1 MQVKA
6 SVKNVGVPSKKL
18 RLIADTVRGKR
29 VEDALNILKFL
40 PSPSAKFVFKVVK
53 SAAANAEKNHQ
64 LVSTDLK
71 VLRVMVDE
79 GPTTKRLRA
88 RARGRASRIL
98 KRSSHITVIVEDS
111 AIGT

>member
-6 SVKNVGVPSKKL
+6 SVKNVSVPSKKL
-18 RLIADTVRGKR
+18 RLIADTVRGKP

-64 LVSTDLK
+64 LVATDLK
-71 VLRVMVDE
+71 VLRVMVDV
-79 GPTTKRLRA
+79 GPTAKRIRA

-98 KRSSHITVIVEDS
+98 KRTSHITVIVEDS
-111 AIGT
+111 AVGT

>member
-6 SVKNVGVPSKKL
+6 MVKNVGVPSKKL

-40 PSPSAKFVFKVVK
+40 PSPSARFVFKVVK

-71 VLRVMVDE
+71 VASVMVDV
-79 GPTTKRLRA
+79 GPTTKRIRA

-98 KRSSHITVIVEDS
+98 KRTSHITVIVEDT
-111 AIGT
+111 AVGT

>member
-18 RLIADTVRGKR
+18 RLIADTVRGKH
-29 VEDALNILKFL
+29 VGDAVNILTFL
-40 PSPSAKFVFKVVK
+40 ASPSARHVLKVVK

-64 LVSTDLK
+64 LLATDLK
-71 VLRVMVDE
+71 VLRIMVDE
-79 GPTTKRLRA
+79 GPTTKRIRA
-88 RARGRASRIL
+88 RAKGRASRIL

-111 AIGT
+111 AVGT